1 MYKHY
6 TSKNAEHWN
15 TALIEHK
22 QLSKQS

>member
-6 TSKNAEHWN
+6 TSKKAEHWN
-15 TALIEHK
+15 TALIGHK